1 MLTYT
6 WRKREPLLAMYL
18 EYLWKEEQET
28 CNWVFPY
35 QGTRSQ
41 GNGYKENSIFAL
53 HLPVYWHFVS
63 YICILY

>member
-1 MLTYT
+1 MLTYI

-18 EYLWKEEQET
+18 EYLWKEAQKP

-41 GNGYKENSIFAL
+41 GNGYKENSIFA
-53 HLPVYWHFVS
+53 
-63 YICILY
+63 